1 MLRLSMLP
9 ARTLAALVA
18 LLLFPG
24 TAPPVAIPVSTIL
37 VDAEPPAIAQAP
49 SPPPA
54 AVAPTPM
61 ASTPMASTIDAVL
74 DDPELPEAFW
84 GIYVQDLDSGRVVYR
99 RNASLNFIPASNQ
112 KLLTTA
118 AALDVLGPDHRFT
131 TTLHFN
137 GDTDGTTLDGDFI
150 LTGSGDPTFGS
161 RRVADTVWAD
171 PLAAWARSLADAGVT
186 KITGRLVGDGRAFDA
201 GDTYAPGWDLN
212 HLDRQPWAPATSG
225 LSYADNLLRF
235 RVEGTRAGR
244 AARVTAQPES
254 FFRLNNAVSTHRRR
268 RGYSP
273 LRIQRRLGTNT
284 YDASGSVS
292 YRYAGINS
300 IPVEAPVLYTLHHFQ
315 QRLEAAGIEVDATLV
330 DAADLTSPPT
340 AAGEPLFVHRS
351 PPVSWL
357 VDEINKR
364 SDNLYAEHL
373 FRALSS
379 RGTLSGGRSAVV
391 GFFDRQ
397 GLPTRGLSVRD
408 GSGLSRKD
416 LITPEMLGRLLAV
429 MVGHEH
435 GALYVASMPGGGER
449 ATTLSTRLEGVPV
462 AAKTGSLE
470 YVRALSGYATG
481 PDGTRYA
488 FSVMANHYTTR
499 SGRITDAIDQLVAAI
514 TSGGLAQG

>member
-1 MLRLSMLP
+1 MPRPSMLRL
-9 ARTLAALVA
+9 ARALAALVV

-24 TAPPVAIPVSTIL
+24 TAPPVSGPAS
-37 VDAEPPAIAQAP
+37 AEPPVATAIATAQAP
-49 SPPPA
+49 SASLAALAPA
-54 AVAPTPM
+54 
-61 ASTPMASTIDAVL
+61 IEAVL

-84 GIYVQDLDSGRVVYR
+84 GIYVQDLESGRVVYR
-99 RNASLNFIPASNQ
+99 RNAGLNFIPASNQ

-131 TTLHFN
+131 TTLHFS
-137 GDTDGTTLDGDFI
+137 GTTTGATLDGDLI

-186 KITGRLVGDGRAFDA
+186 KITGRLVGDGRVFDA
-201 GDTYAPGWDLN
+201 GDAYAPGWDLN

-244 AARVTAQPES
+244 AARVTAQPER

-284 YDASGSVS
+284 YDATGSVS
-292 YRYAGINS
+292 YRYNGIAN

-330 DAADLTSPPT
+330 DAADLTRPPA

-373 FRALSS
+373 FRALSVEAAG
-379 RGTLSGGRSAVV
+379 RGTLAGGRSAVV
-391 GFFDRQ
+391 SFLSRQ
-397 GLPTRGLSVRD
+397 GIPTTGLSVRD

-416 LITPEMLGRLLAV
+416 LVTPEALGRLLAT
-429 MVGHEH
+429 MVGHEY
-435 GALYVASMPGGGER
+435 GALYVSSMPGGGEPY
-449 ATTLSTRLEGVPV
+449 TTLSTRLEGVPV

-488 FSVMANHYTTR
+488 FSVIANHYTTR
-499 SGRITDAIDQLVAAI
+499 SRRITDAIDQVVLAI
-514 TSGGLAQG
+514 TRGSLAQG